1 MLVISSREF
10 RQHQKE
16 YFEKVDQGEQVIVQ
30 RGNNKAYVLT
40 PVFSDDLLINTGMI
54 EKLKQSLLEVQN
66 GEVQKISYPNEIKDL
81 LGL

>member
-54 EKLKQSLLEVQN
+54 EKLKQSLLEVQK
-66 GEVQKISYPNEIKDL
+66 GEVQKISNSNEIKDL

>member
-66 GEVQKISYPNEIKDL
+66 GEVQKISNSNEIKDL

>member
-40 PVFSDDLLINTGMI
+40 PVISDDLLINTGII

-66 GEVQKISYPNEIKDL
+66 GEVQKISNSNEIKDL

>member
-40 PVFSDDLLINTGMI
+40 PVFSDDLLIKTGMI

-66 GEVQKISYPNEIKDL
+66 GDVQKISNPNEIKDL

>member
-66 GEVQKISYPNEIKDL
+66 GDVQKISNPNEIKDL

>member
-66 GEVQKISYPNEIKDL
+66 GEVQKISNPNEIKDL